1 MGKSNKVCPRC
12 GRKMKC
18 QFNGLQHCKCGISW
32 IREEGFFERT
42 PDMIFCLKRVRKG
55 KGPHTMQVPEIRY
68 RSRDLFADSSPEKKH
83 NKPTET
89 E

>member
-42 PDMIFCLKRVRKG
+42 PDMIFCLKRVKKG
-55 KGPHTMQVPEIRY
+55 KGPHAMPIT
-68 RSRDLFADSSPEKKH
+68 ATKH
-83 NKPTET
+83 PYHTQAAVHRQSYPRRAT
-89 E
+89 S